1 MRLLETKTSRL
12 LVFALL
18 IVVAVGCKS
27 TGSGTG
33 ESDSGDVQVH
43 FTWQESDPASGTLT
57 ATVSKQNGSQET
69 YQGNFYQITSSTQID
84 TLGPLW
90 HPWYS
95 VWTGWAYWDSV
106 PAQAF
111 VTHYT
116 GHVLA
121 NLAGPDGKRMRCEF
135 QLLRADEGMKGGG
148 EGRCQLPSG
157 KTIKADFP
165 PS

>member
-1 MRLLETKTSRL
+1 

-18 IVVAVGCKS
+18 IVAMIGCKS
-27 TGSGTG
+27 TGSGMG
-33 ESDSGDVQVH
+33 ESATGDVQAR
-43 FTWQESDPASGTLT
+43 FTWQQSDPLSGTLT
-57 ATVSKQNGSQET
+57 AMVSGQNSET
-69 YQGNFYQITSSTQID
+69 YAGKFYQITRNSRID

-90 HPWYS
+90 HPWHP
-95 VWTGWAYWDSV
+95 GWRGWEYWDSA
-106 PAQAF
+106 PDYALI
-111 VTHYT
+111 THYT

-148 EGRCQLPSG
+148 EGQCQLPSG
-157 KTIKADFP
+157 KIINADFP

>member
-1 MRLLETKTSRL
+1 MRLLEIKTSNPL
-12 LVFALL
+12 IFVLL

-27 TGSGTG
+27 TGSGMG
-33 ESDSGDVQVH
+33 ESDNGDVQAH
-43 FTWQESDPASGTLT
+43 FTWQQSDPVSGTLT
-57 ATVSKQNGSQET
+57 ATVSKQNGSEET
-69 YQGNFYQITSSTQID
+69 YEGNFYQITSNTQID

-90 HPWYS
+90 HPWYPG
-95 VWTGWAYWDSV
+95 WAGWAYWDSA
-106 PAQAF
+106 PEHAF

-135 QLLRADEGMKGGG
+135 QLLRASEGMKGGG